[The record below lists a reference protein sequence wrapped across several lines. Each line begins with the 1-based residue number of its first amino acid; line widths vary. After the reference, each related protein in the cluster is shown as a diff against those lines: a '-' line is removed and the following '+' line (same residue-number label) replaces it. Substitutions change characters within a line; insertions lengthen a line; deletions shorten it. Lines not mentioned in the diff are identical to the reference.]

1 MRVNTT
7 KFCSVGSTTPGCG
20 EGGAGARTDGRQS
33 LIRRYSGSAR
43 TFGFIV
49 MLALAAA
56 SLAGAPQAELWP
68 RWEEHDPS
76 STETVNHAQWARFL
90 DRYLET
96 STRSGVNLV
105 RYSDVSTSDRAE
117 LQRYIAMLED
127 VMVSDLNRDEQMAYW
142 LNLYNAVTVE
152 LILEHYPVDSI
163 RDINISGS
171 LFNRHPWDAELVEVE
186 GEALTLNDIEHRII
200 RPIWE
205 DPRIHYVVNC
215 ASIGCPNLQPTPFT
229 GDTYDAVFDEA
240 AREYLTHP
248 RGVRFEG
255 DTLYLSSIF
264 DWYSE
269 DWDDSKQVIVDHII
283 EYAEGSTAARLQTFA
298 DEGYDGRVR
307 YEYDWALNEP

>member
-1 MRVNTT
+1 M
-7 KFCSVGSTTPGCG
+7 SVGTTIVRLQG
-20 EGGAGARTDGRQS
+20 S
-33 LIRRYSGSAR
+33 VRRKVLL
-43 TFGFIV
+43 TLV
-49 MLALAAA
+49 LMLVALAATA
-56 SLAGAPQAELWP
+56 APQAERWP
-68 RWEEHDPS
+68 RWEEHNPNSDA
-76 STETVNHAQWARFL
+76 TVDHSQWADFL

-96 STRSGVNLV
+96 DTSSGVNLV
-105 RYSDVSTSDRAE
+105 RYADVTPSDRRS
-117 LQRYIAMLED
+117 LQSYIAMLED

-171 LFNRHPWDAELVEVE
+171 VFNRHPWDAELVEVE

-200 RPIWE
+200 RPVWE

-269 DWDDSKQVIVDHII
+269 DWDDSKQVIVDHIL